1 MIFTVSIDTIAS
13 MKKTLLIT
21 VCLASLTA
29 CTPTQTNRG
38 NMVEDFRLAEVTP
51 GISTRN
57 NVLKSLG
64 SPTTTAPF
72 DENVWYYIGQ
82 KMEKRGIFDPE
93 VVDEKVVVVAFDDQG
108 IVQTLQEVEADR
120 LDVPTVD
127 RKTPTSGNEVT
138 VLEQLLG
145 NVGKFN
151 TPQGSAASTAGGN
164 R

>member
-1 MIFTVSIDTIAS
+1 MKIALLVTVSTAMIAG
-13 MKKTLLIT
+13 
-21 VCLASLTA
+21 
-29 CTPTQTNRG
+29 CTPTQSNRG
-38 NMVEDFRLAEVTP
+38 NLVEDFRIAEVTP
-51 GISTRN
+51 GISTRT

-72 DENVWYYIGQ
+72 DDNVWYYIGQ

-108 IVQTLQEVEADR
+108 IVQTLQEVDNNR
-120 LDVPTVD
+120 LEVPTVD

-138 VLEQLLG
+138 LLEQLLG

-151 TPQGSAASTAGGN
+151 TPDSSPTRTAGGGS
-164 R
+164 

>member
-1 MIFTVSIDTIAS
+1 MIIG
-13 MKKTLLIT
+13 
-21 VCLASLTA
+21 

-38 NMVEDFRLAEVTP
+38 NLVEDFRIAEVTP

-72 DENVWYYIGQ
+72 DDNVWYYIGQ

-108 IVQTLQEVEADR
+108 IVQTLQEVDNER
-120 LDVPTVD
+120 LEVPTID
-127 RKTPTSGNEVT
+127 RTTPTSGNEVT
-138 VLEQLLG
+138 LLEQLLG

-151 TPQGSAASTAGGN
+151 TPDSSPTRTAGGD
-164 R
+164 RF